1 MQFLPPF
8 HGLQQRASHAMEP
21 GRTLRRLAKMQEVFP
36 IGAGIHCLRVCWGTG
51 EEGGGC
57 YYLIL
62 FSCLHPGIS
71 AMCCSR
77 GGWGSRESLERDSV
91 PLLSYRT

>member
-51 EEGGGC
+51 EEGGR
-57 YYLIL
+57 LLL
-62 FSCLHPGIS
+62 FNFIFLPPSRNLCNVLLPG
-71 AMCCSR
+71 R
-77 GGWGSRESLERDSV
+77 LGQ
-91 PLLSYRT
+91 P